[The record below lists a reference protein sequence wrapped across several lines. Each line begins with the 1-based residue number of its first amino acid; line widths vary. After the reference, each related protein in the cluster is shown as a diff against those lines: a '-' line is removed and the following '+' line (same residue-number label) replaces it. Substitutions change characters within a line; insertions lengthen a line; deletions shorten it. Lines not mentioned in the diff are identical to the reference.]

1 MPIHTQY
8 AHLLRAIAQERRNR
22 EQSLLVLLSLTTLLL
37 ANTYLQREHESESV
51 LSEEQ
56 QKQLVRL
63 HRDYCYVVRRQMKN
77 SKGNKKGNRNAKR
90 KRIRRD

>member
-1 MPIHTQY
+1 MSETVPISRQY
-8 AHLLRAIAQERRNR
+8 ADLLRAIAQERKNR

-37 ANTYLQREHESESV
+37 ANAYLQRDQGAT

-63 HRDYCYVVRRQMKN
+63 HRDYCYVVRRQMKTG
-77 SKGNKKGNRNAKR
+77 KGNKKGKRNA
-90 KRIRRD
+90 